1 MSFTLIK
8 GTFAPS
14 LGRTDGD
21 SLRFIPDDPQPIYR
35 LRRRQSEPSIN
46 PENGSIQLR
55 YEGIDSLEAAA
66 SQPNASEA
74 TASNFELAGTHGGAD
89 RARGYLLSNQ
99 LGPQGRP
106 IAFAFAG
113 DTPEPDGSDII
124 VDANRIMDSIN
135 VQQLVRGLAYPL
147 FYDTLFD
154 DLRARLRQV
163 AITARE
169 NKLGLWPHEKTM
181 QGVTYND
188 DLSALPPIYPKLW
201 RRLDSF
207 RRDETMYDAAR
218 PLVNFT
224 TWIARERPERVTV
237 PGANVF
243 TGFDNLVETTT
254 DTLRMSV
261 DPLDLIIVS
270 AI

>member
-8 GTFAPS
+8 GSFDPS
-14 LGRTDGD
+14 LGRPDGD
-21 SLRFIPDDPQPIYR
+21 SLRFIPDDPTPIYR
-35 LRRRQSEPSIN
+35 LRRRNSEPSIN

-66 SQPNASEA
+66 SRSNASEA
-74 TASNFELAGTHGGAD
+74 TASNFELAGTHGGTD
-89 RARGYLLSNQ
+89 KARGYLLSNQ
-99 LGPQGRP
+99 LGPDGRP
-106 IAFAFAG
+106 ITFAFAG
-113 DTPEPDGSDII
+113 DTPEPDGSDIL
-124 VDANRIMDSIN
+124 VDADRIMDSIN
-135 VQQLVRGLAYPL
+135 LHQLKRGLAYPL

-154 DLRARLRQV
+154 DLRARMRSV
-163 AITARE
+163 SIEARE
-169 NKLGLWPHEKTM
+169 NGLGLWPHDMTLR
-181 QGVTYND
+181 GVTYND

-201 RRLDSF
+201 RRLESF
-207 RRDETMYDAAR
+207 HRDETMYDAAR

-224 TWIARERPERVTV
+224 AWIARERPERVTV

-243 TGFDNLVETTT
+243 TGFDNLIETTSVA
-254 DTLRMSV
+254 LRMTV